1 MKKLKMGVLGY
12 GQRGEYLVN
21 LIVKEL
27 NEFDI
32 VAISDYYEDR
42 VKKVVDYLKSNGR
55 EVTGYTNSIDLMEK

>member
-42 VKKVVDYLKSNGR
+42 VKS
-55 EVTGYTNSIDLMEK
+55 S